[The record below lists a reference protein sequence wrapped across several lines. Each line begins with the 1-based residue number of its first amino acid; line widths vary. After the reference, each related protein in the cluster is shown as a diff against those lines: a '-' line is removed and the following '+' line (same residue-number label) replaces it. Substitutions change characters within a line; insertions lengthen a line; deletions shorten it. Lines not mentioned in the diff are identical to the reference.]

1 MGLSS
6 YSNGIYVDRIYQD
19 LWIKGAAM
27 QVGGRGCKERY
38 EAIAGHFSTLQ
49 GPLKVLDIGAN
60 MGYFSFRLAER
71 FPGHFVMIES
81 SNSTTKRL
89 LQLCL
94 MNANPQI
101 SFLATRVNLAELEK
115 ILIAEQFDIILAL
128 SVIHH
133 FDEPFNDIVKTFAR
147 HAKHVILEHASP
159 EETHCP
165 NPARIKAEPLNLTP
179 YNPIK
184 LCTSTATGYQHIF
197 RDVYAL
203 KGSIEESRTAPPG
216 LSLQTY
222 AQHSG
227 LYPHPTL
234 LNPLLKKHQNKELL
248 RIVNGEIRK

>member
-1 MGLSS
+1 MGLTSS
-6 YSNGIYVDRIYQD
+6 INGIYCEKLYQD

-38 EAIAGHFSTLQ
+38 EAIEAHLSKLQ
-49 GPLKVLDIGAN
+49 GPFKVLDLGAN
-60 MGYFSFRLAER
+60 MGYFSFRLAEN
-71 FPGHFVMIES
+71 FKGDFVMLENS
-81 SNSTTKRL
+81 STTTKRL

-101 SFLATRVNLAELEK
+101 YFLAVRVNLAELEK
-115 ILIAEQFDIILAL
+115 ILLAEKFDVILAL

-133 FDEPFNDIVKTFAR
+133 FNEPFNDIIATFAR
-147 HAKHVILEHASP
+147 HSKYVILEHANP

-165 NPARIKAEPLNLTP
+165 NPNRIKAEPLNLSP

-197 RDVYAL
+197 RDTYAL
-203 KGSIEESRTAPPG
+203 TGSVEASEKSTPG
-216 LSLQTY
+216 ISLETY
-222 AQHSG
+222 SKYSG

-234 LNPLLKKHQNKELL
+234 LHSLLKKHKDKSLL
-248 RIVNGEIRK
+248 RLVEGTIKK